1 MEPEKQPPAPGCA
14 ARKLRRLQ
22 LLRFYPGDSFLH
34 RLDPRTKL
42 LALAVI
48 SIASFLF
55 AALPVMVLLFVFEL
69 ALAGTAG
76 IGKKF
81 LTALSLVLPF
91 FVLVVILDS
100 LFTKTAGGVV
110 YYSATIGFLHPQVTQ
125 AGVVVALA
133 MGFRLLSLCGIS
145 LLFLM
150 TTSQDAFIRSLRG
163 MKIPPTLEFSLGYAL
178 RSTTT
183 LADDTTQIMDAQR
196 SRGLELDTGNLV
208 RNRNKLTALF
218 VPVTVS
224 LLKRSKNTSDAM
236 LARGYRQS
244 MPLSRYKP
252 PVFGNGDIVMGSILV
267 VLLLLLIGVNT
278 FFPW

>member
-1 MEPEKQPPAPGCA
+1 MAPEPERPVPGCGV
-14 ARKLRRLQ
+14 RRLRRLQ
-22 LLRFYPGDSFLH
+22 LLRYYPGDSFLH

-42 LALAVI
+42 LALAVV

-55 AALPVMVLLFVFEL
+55 SALLVMVLLFAFGL
-69 ALAGTAG
+69 ALAIISG

-81 LTALSLVLPF
+81 LAALSLVLPF
-91 FVLVVILDS
+91 FVMVVILDS
-100 LFTKTAGGVV
+100 LFTKTVGGVV

-125 AGVVVALA
+125 AGIIVALA

-150 TTSQDAFIRSLRG
+150 TTSQDDFIRSLRG
-163 MKIPPTLEFSLGYAL
+163 IKIPSALNFSLGYAL
-178 RSTTT
+178 RSTTS
-183 LADDTTQIMDAQR
+183 LADDTAQIMDAQR

-208 RNRNKLTALF
+208 KNRNKLTALF

-224 LLKRSKNTSDAM
+224 MLKRSKNTSDAM

-244 MPLSRYKP
+244 LPLSRYKP
-252 PVFGNGDIVMGSILV
+252 PVFGNRDIVMGCLLV
-267 VLLLLLIGVNT
+267 ALLFLLIGVNRY
-278 FFPW
+278 FPV